1 MQNDKT
7 LGKLLL
13 DKVDNHSLDQA
24 MGWIEKNQIY
34 YHTFKEYFEVIET
47 LALALTDLGIKV
59 QDKLTILSHTR
70 KEWNFFDHAT
80 LSCRSIVVPV
90 YPNYLSHEIQFIINH
105 SDSKILVVE
114 NAEQFGKIVQ
124 IQNQIPKIQHIIS
137 IDALEATLT
146 NKITNPNIHVHDYVQ
161 IMEKG
166 KKLKNP
172 QNNIIRE
179 MIKSQN
185 GNDIASIIYT
195 SGTTGEPKGAV
206 ITQHA
211 FASMLIN
218 LFETL
223 NYAFSSR
230 DKTLVFLPTS
240 HVLGRCDSM
249 LNLAFGLCGVYA
261 EGIDKVIDNIN
272 LVKPTV
278 LLAVPRIFE
287 KIYEK
292 INQKIADGS
301 LISRFIFN
309 WAKKVS
315 CDFFNLLDQDKQPSF
330 IQNIKRKIAYML
342 VFSKIYKRFG
352 GRVRYFVSGGA
363 PISRE
368 IILFLRN
375 ANLKILEGYGLT
387 ETIAPCVANPAN
399 KQIPGSVGLPLKG
412 VEIKFAEDGEIL
424 IKTEAMFREYFKN
437 PEATEES
444 IQNGWL
450 HTGDIGRLN
459 EQGYLIIT
467 DRKKDIIITSG
478 GKNIASQPIENKM
491 KLKKYITQFLVVGDR
506 KNYLTG
512 IVGIEKESFKDNFPG
527 LSIKELASNPQVKE
541 LIRKDIEQVNKEL
554 ARFETIKDF
563 FIAPEEF
570 SVENGTLTPS
580 MKLKKKIILEKYK
593 NEIDKLYNAPN

>member
-1 MQNDKT
+1 MQNNKT

-13 DKVDNHSLDQA
+13 EKVDRHPSNLA
-24 MGWIEKNQIY
+24 LGWIEKNQILY
-34 YHTFKEYFEVIET
+34 YTFKEYFEVIET
-47 LALALTDLGIKV
+47 LALVLTDLGIEV

-80 LSCRSIVVPV
+80 MSCRSIVVPI
-90 YPNYLSHEIQFIINH
+90 YPNYLSHEIKFIINH

-114 NAEQFGKIVQ
+114 NAEQFEKIIQ
-124 IQNQIPKIQHIIS
+124 IQNEIPKVRHIIS
-137 IDALEATLT
+137 IDSLETALI
-146 NKITNPNIHVHDYVQ
+146 NKMSNSNIQTHNYIQ

-166 KKLKNP
+166 RDLKIAN
-172 QNNIIRE
+172 NNIIRK
-179 MIKSQN
+179 MIESQE
-185 GNDIASIIYT
+185 GSDIASIIYT

-211 FASMLIN
+211 FASMLMN

-223 NYAFSSR
+223 NYAFSSK

-272 LVKPTV
+272 LAKPTV

-292 INQKIADGS
+292 INQKVADGS
-301 LISRFIFN
+301 SISRFIFN

-315 CDFFNLLDQDKQPSF
+315 SDFFSLLDQDKQPSLF
-330 IQNIKRKIAYML
+330 QNIKRKIAYAL

-352 GRVRYFVSGGA
+352 GKVRYFVSGGA

-387 ETIAPCVANPAN
+387 ETIAPCVVNPAY

-412 VEIKFAEDGEIL
+412 VEIKFAEDSEIL
-424 IKTEAMFREYFKN
+424 IKTEAMFKGYFKN
-437 PEATEES
+437 LEATDES
-444 IQNGWL
+444 LQNGWL

-459 EQGYLIIT
+459 EQGYLVIT

-512 IVGIEKESFKDNFPG
+512 IVGIEKDSFKDEFPG
-527 LSIKELASNPQVKE
+527 LSIKDLAANSHVRE

-570 SVENGTLTPS
+570 SIENGTLTPS
-580 MKLKKKIILEKYK
+580 MKLKKKVILEKYK
-593 NEIDKLYNAPN
+593 DEIDKLYNTIG

>member
-166 KKLKNP
+166 KKLQNP
-172 QNNIIRE
+172 KNNIIRE

-580 MKLKKKIILEKYK
+580 MKLKKKVILEKYK

>member
-34 YHTFKEYFEVIET
+34 YHTFKEYFEIIET

-580 MKLKKKIILEKYK
+580 MKLKKKVILEKYK

>member
-580 MKLKKKIILEKYK
+580 MKLKKKVILEKYK